1 VTQDIYHQ
9 LARFLDDLPGGFPK
23 TENGVELRILR
34 RLFTPEEAA
43 LAQKLSL
50 IPEDAR
56 VISRRAGIPIEEA
69 AERLQEMALKGL
81 LFRMEKK
88 GLPPRF
94 RATQFVIG
102 IWEFQVNRLDPD
114 FVRDMNEYIPALF
127 NKETWERAPQL
138 RAIPVGQ
145 SIDPNLNVLQY
156 EKAEELVRAQ
166 KKFLEAPCI
175 CRREHKMVGEG
186 CDKPEGACLVF
197 GAGADY
203 YQKNGIGRIIDLQET
218 LDILKTADE
227 AGLVLQPSN
236 AREIVNIC
244 CCCGCCCQVLKAL
257 KRYPKP
263 ASLFSTPFL
272 AELDR
277 ETCEGCGTC
286 VDRCQMDALKMDEDV
301 ASLDLDHCIGC
312 GLCVTTCPTESLTLA
327 RKPET
332 EQSVVPK
339 NMVDATI
346 KLAKA
351 RGKLST
357 ADLVQM
363 QLKSKLDRF
372 LASRS

>member
-88 GLPPRF
+88 GLPTRF